1 MKKVILLLMM
11 WLAAAGM
18 TAQADAIHIHGIVRD
33 TITQAPLPNYPVH
46 LDIDSTTTGFTYHSV
61 VYTDINGLYSDTIT
75 FSTPGAPIGTLNVWL
90 FDCHQYVQN
99 QVCHFQPGYLTFERN
114 FWICTGTPPPCHAD
128 FFAAPILP
136 PLTMQFTNT
145 SYGSNGPW
153 FWSFGDG
160 TSATTFDPHHT
171 YAAPGLYQVSL
182 SIGDSS
188 AGCWDYTSK
197 MIQVGDTM
205 GGCHAQ
211 FTWYSDTT
219 GGNPN
224 TVHFINQST
233 PDSAHCIWD
242 FGDGSTSTLWNPTY
256 TFATQGTHLVCLTI
270 STTFPSCTHTECHY
284 VNVGPP
290 PPPPC
295 HVEFTF
301 YQDSTLLSPVV
312 HFLNFSTP
320 ENSSW
325 SWNFG
330 DSTNISNEKN
340 PTHTFPGNGVYNVC
354 LTIMNQ
360 ATQCYATQC
369 HEVHVGPP
377 PPPPCENW
385 ITHMNNWLDVSFE
398 GHLVGNPPATY
409 TWGFG
414 DGTGGAGKNI
424 THHYAA
430 PGLYPVTLTTVTQ
443 DSNQCTWTRTQDIFV
458 GDSNNIHQVYGQVFA
473 GNFPLHFG
481 MAMIFSNDTI
491 PGGMPFFASSLLDS
505 MGVYT
510 FPYVPSGSYVIWAMP
525 FDSTGEYLPTFFGNV
540 IYWELATTITLGQ
553 PNNPYN
559 INLVHATNMP
569 TGNGGINGHVN
580 TGTLKSATV
589 NQIAMILT
597 NEQGQALGFRKV
609 NAAGTFDFTGMAFG
623 TYFLKPELP
632 NVNSQVVK
640 VVLSAANPTA
650 TVNMTYTGKT
660 ILGISD
666 EAIVSGFT
674 AYPNPVQDVL
684 NLDISLLSAST
695 VTCEMYN
702 FTGQVVAHETSS
714 LGKGENKLQINLGA
728 LNAGI
733 YTLRMTSPEG
743 ISIVKK
749 IVVK

>member
-1 MKKVILLLMM
+1 MM

-18 TAQADAIHIHGIVRD
+18 TAKADAIHIHGIVRD
-33 TITQAPLPNYPVH
+33 TITMAPLPNYPVH
-46 LDIDSTTTGFTYHSV
+46 LDIDSSSTGFTYHSV
-61 VYTDINGLYSDTIT
+61 VYTNASGVYADTIT
-75 FSTPGAPIGTLNVWL
+75 FSTGGAPTGILQVWLYDCQQYVRYQNCFFAPGTLN
-90 FDCHQYVQN
+90 
-99 QVCHFQPGYLTFERN
+99 FEKN

-128 FFAAPILP
+128 FYAIPVLP
-136 PLTMQFTNT
+136 PLTMHFINT
-145 SYGSNGPW
+145 SVGSNGPWYWDFGDGSTAGTFDPQHTYGAPGFYTVTLHIGDSLSGCTSWATHQIHVGDSTGGCHADFSATPIAPPLTMKFNNLSTGSNGPW

-160 TSATTFDPHHT
+160 NSATTFDPHHT
-171 YAAPGLYQVSL
+171 YAAPGVYQVSL
-182 SIGDSS
+182 SIGDSN

-197 MIQVGDTM
+197 MIQVGDTLPPP
-205 GGCHAQ
+205 CYVS
-211 FTWYSDTT
+211 FTWYQDSTLQ
-219 GGNPN
+219 NF
-224 TVHFINQST
+224 TVHFIN
-233 PDSAHCIWD
+233 
-242 FGDGSTSTLWNPTY
+242 Y
-256 TFATQGTHLVCLTI
+256 
-270 STTFPSCTHTECHY
+270 
-284 VNVGPP
+284 
-290 PPPPC
+290 
-295 HVEFTF
+295 
-301 YQDSTLLSPVV
+301 
-312 HFLNFSTP
+312 STP

-369 HEVHVGPP
+369 YEVHVGPP

-414 DGTGGAGKNI
+414 DGASGTGKNI

-443 DSNQCTWTRTQDIFV
+443 DSNQCTWTRTQEILV

-559 INLVHATNMP
+559 ISLVHATNMP

-632 NVNSQVVK
+632 NVSSQVVK

-674 AYPNPVQDVL
+674 AYPNPVQDLL
-684 NLDISLLSAST
+684 NLDLSLLSAST
-695 VTCEMYN
+695 VTCEIYN
-702 FTGQVVAHETSS
+702 FTGQVVARETSS

>member
-1 MKKVILLLMM
+1 MM
-11 WLAAAGM
+11 WFAAAGM
-18 TAQADAIHIHGIVRD
+18 VARADQMHISGFVYD
-33 TITQAPLPNYPVH
+33 SLTGAPLPNYPVNVVV
-46 LDIDSTTTGFTYHSV
+46 DSCSTGFTYNHTT
-61 VYTDINGLYSDTIT
+61 YTGANGFYVDTIV
-75 FSTPGAPIGTLNVWL
+75 FSTPNAPTGIMHVWV
-90 FDCHQYVQN
+90 FDCQQIMRGEY
-99 QVCHFQPGYLTFERN
+99 FSFGPGNLN
-114 FWICTGTPPPCHAD
+114 FNHNFYICSGTPPPSCHAD
-128 FFAAPILP
+128 FYTTPIQP

-145 SYGSNGPW
+145 STGSNGPW

-160 TSATTFDPHHT
+160 TSATTFDPHHTYGAPGYYSVTLHMGDSLSGCNDWKTLQIHVGDTTGGCHANFSATPIAPPLTMQFNNLSTGSNGPWFWYFGDGNSATTFDPHHT

-182 SIGDSS
+182 SIGDSN
-188 AGCWDYTSK
+188 AGCWDYESK
-197 MIQVGDTM
+197 MIQVGDT
-205 GGCHAQ
+205 
-211 FTWYSDTT
+211 
-219 GGNPN
+219 
-224 TVHFINQST
+224 
-233 PDSAHCIWD
+233 
-242 FGDGSTSTLWNPTY
+242 L
-256 TFATQGTHLVCLTI
+256 
-270 STTFPSCTHTECHY
+270 
-284 VNVGPP
+284 
-290 PPPPC
+290 PPPC
-295 HVEFTF
+295 HVAFTW
-301 YQDSTLLSPVV
+301 YQDSTQQNFTV
-312 HFLNFSTP
+312 HFNNYSTP

-360 ATQCYATQC
+360 ATQCYATLC

-414 DGTGGAGKNI
+414 DGTGGTGKNI

-430 PGLYPVTLTTVTQ
+430 PGLYPVTLTTVIQ

-458 GDSNNIHQVYGQVFA
+458 GDSNNIHQVYGQVFE

-481 MAMIFSNDTI
+481 MAMIFSNDTV
-491 PGGMPFFASSLLDS
+491 PGGMPFFASSPLDS

-525 FDSTGEYLPTFFGNV
+525 FDSAGQYLPTFFGNV
-540 IYWELATTITLGQ
+540 IYWEQATTITLGQ
-553 PNNPYN
+553 PANPYN

-580 TGTLKSATV
+580 TVGLKSVTV

-597 NEQGQALGFRKV
+597 NEQGEALGYRKV

-632 NVNSQVVK
+632 NVNSQLVK

-650 TVNMTYTGKT
+650 TVNMTYNGTN

-674 AYPNPVQDVL
+674 VYPNPVQDVL

-695 VTCEMYN
+695 VTAEVYN
-702 FTGQVVAHETSS
+702 FTGQVVARETSS
-714 LGKGENKLQINLGA
+714 LNKGGNKLQINLGA

-749 IVVK
+749 IVVR